1 MKILGYILLTVA
13 LVGGGV
19 SGFLWRY
26 HLKQARTASA
36 QQQQALS
43 TASEWETSDALDLRN
58 WETRVEKDQIAL
70 HNDNL
75 ELQIA
80 ELEGHS
86 TAPARSKM
94 STDEMILSADKI
106 QLSLEESTRA
116 FGPSSHVI
124 TAQEAATAA
133 HARLAF
139 ATEWISRDE
148 RFLYFAIGLLVL
160 AGFAF
165 GFASKQGA
173 QTVMPAPERD

>member
-13 LVGGGV
+13 LVGGGL

-26 HLKQARTASA
+26 HLKQAQNASA

-43 TASEWETSDALDLRN
+43 NASEWETSDALDLRN
-58 WETRVEKDQIAL
+58 AEARVENDQLAL

-75 ELQIA
+75 ALQIA
-80 ELEGHS
+80 ELEGHP
-86 TAPARSKM
+86 APARSKM
-94 STDEMILSADKI
+94 STDEMILSAEKT
-106 QLSLEESTRA
+106 QLSLEESARA
-116 FGPSSHVI
+116 FGPSTHVK
-124 TAQEAATAA
+124 TAQEAAAA
-133 HARLAF
+133 AQARLAV

-148 RFLYFAIGLLVL
+148 GFLYFAIGMLIL

-173 QTVMPAPERD
+173 QTVMPTPERD